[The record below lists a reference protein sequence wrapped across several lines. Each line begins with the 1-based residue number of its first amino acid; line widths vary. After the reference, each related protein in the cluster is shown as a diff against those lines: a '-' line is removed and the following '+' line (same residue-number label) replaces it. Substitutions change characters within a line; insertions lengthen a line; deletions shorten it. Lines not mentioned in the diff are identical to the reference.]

1 MESRA
6 LRSFYG
12 RKMFYVKATQSA
24 SSIGKFFAFLM
35 AIFGIRVGN
44 LWFTLI
50 DHFIYVG
57 ASEEELPTQIEIPL
71 KNILVKDIM
80 KTDFVTVSISM
91 SLEDLIRFMFEKKY
105 TRYPILEGNSLKC
118 VVLFINFEY
127 IPYPEHSVYLFLD
140 TMIKNII
147 SFLSN

>member
-1 MESRA
+1 MGSRA
-6 LRSFYG
+6 LHSFYA

-24 SSIGKFFAFLM
+24 SSVGKFFAFLM
-35 AIFGIRVGN
+35 AILGIRVGN

-57 ASEEELPTQIEIPL
+57 AFEEELPTQIEIAL
-71 KNILVKDIM
+71 ENILVKNIM

-91 SLEDLIRFMFEKKY
+91 SLEDLIRFMFEKKH
-105 TRYPILEGNSLKC
+105 TIYPVSEGNKLKC
-118 VVLFINFEY
+118 VVLFKNIEY

-140 TMIKNII
+140 TMIQNVI